1 MSERYSS
8 DYLIIGSGIA
18 GLTAALRA
26 AEHGTVM
33 VITKRFIEDCNTY
46 SAQGGIACVFDDED
60 SIESHVQ
67 DTLESGAGLCD
78 ETVVRS
84 IISDGPKRLR
94 ELIDWGV
101 EFSKR
106 SDYADGSDRPDDY
119 DLGKEG
125 GHSYR
130 RVLHTGD
137 TTGKSVLESLKERCL
152 EHSNISIHE
161 NRQAV
166 DLIVSRNLDW
176 DGPNR
181 VLGAWVLDRES
192 YATHT
197 YLSKYVILASGGAG
211 KVYLYSSNPDVAC
224 GEGIAMAYRA
234 YAEIANMEFYQF
246 HPTILHHPQ
255 IKSFLIS
262 EALRGEGAVLK
273 SNQHGELVEF
283 MKNYPELGNLA
294 TRDVVAQAIDQELKK
309 TGQPCVYIDITHHD
323 EAFLKKR
330 FQSIFSTC
338 LKHGINIAEDLIPVV
353 PAAHYCCGGIR
364 SELNGKTTIEN
375 LYAIG
380 EVACTG
386 LHGANRLASN
396 SLLEGLVVANNAIE
410 DSINKLDDIDNSHMD
425 SQIVRDWSVG
435 DAEDPDELVVIS
447 HNWDEIRRFM
457 WDYVGIFKTNKRL
470 QRAKTRIRNIR
481 REIEHFYWDFTLTP
495 DLVELRNMASVA
507 EMIIDSALARE
518 ENIGLHFNVDNPEGS
533 AETAKKETILRRPG
547 Y

>member
-1 MSERYSS
+1 
-8 DYLIIGSGIA
+8 
-18 GLTAALRA
+18 
-26 AEHGTVM
+26 M

-46 SAQGGIACVFDDED
+46 SAQGGIACVFDDEA

-283 MKNYPELGNLA
+283 MKNYHELGNLA

-323 EAFLKKR
+323 EALS
-330 FQSIFSTC
+330 QSE
-338 LKHGINIAEDLIPVV
+338 KAE
-353 PAAHYCCGGIR
+353 H
-364 SELNGKTTIEN
+364 NEN
-375 LYAIG
+375 PWVFTNLSAWITRHII
-380 EVACTG
+380 CP
-386 LHGANRLASN
+386 
-396 SLLEGLVVANNAIE
+396 
-410 DSINKLDDIDNSHMD
+410 DI
-425 SQIVRDWSVG
+425 
-435 DAEDPDELVVIS
+435 
-447 HNWDEIRRFM
+447 
-457 WDYVGIFKTNKRL
+457 
-470 QRAKTRIRNIR
+470 
-481 REIEHFYWDFTLTP
+481 
-495 DLVELRNMASVA
+495 
-507 EMIIDSALARE
+507 
-518 ENIGLHFNVDNPEGS
+518 
-533 AETAKKETILRRPG
+533 
-547 Y
+547 